1 MNKVDYLKNASI
13 YTDAP
18 EIDATMASKKGYIME
33 MINTSL
39 GNPKLIAIDV
49 TNGMIYK
56 VITASVKKQFRWMYT
71 RLIVIVTVIYR
82 LLPPL
87 HQYLEMKRNE
97 ANEYEN
103 NYLYSYSI

>member
-49 TNGMIYK
+49 TSGMIYK
-56 VITASVKKQFRWMYT
+56 VITASVKKAVPMDVYSSDSDSDSD
-71 RLIVIVTVIYR
+71 I
-82 LLPPL
+82 PPPPPSPPISGD
-87 HQYLEMKRNE
+87 ET
-97 ANEYEN
+97 
-103 NYLYSYSI
+103 